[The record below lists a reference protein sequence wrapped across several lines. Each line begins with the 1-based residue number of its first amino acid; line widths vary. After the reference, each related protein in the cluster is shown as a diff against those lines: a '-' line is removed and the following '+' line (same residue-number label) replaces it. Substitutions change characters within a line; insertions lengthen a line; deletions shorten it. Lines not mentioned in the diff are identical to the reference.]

1 MINNISGAGVI
12 NSSPLISIDAIVDED
27 LSLILYVLSKI
38 RNETVFDFSKVEG
51 LELNSLIKLLYTR
64 RYKNPLYLLMRD
76 ESNKEFLDECYKEF
90 KSTGEYLVDNAV
102 GTDFYNVVE
111 KFKEAGDI
119 RVTILYH
126 NDGEKYVIDN
136 DPLLSSF
143 ETVTNNRNMQ
153 HYSQLYFRYVDDA
166 KNFIDKMTKRTFYFS
181 SSVLNLNEDCDDF
194 KDSDI
199 IEHLVDFRNDI
210 SIFDMY
216 VESVIGKVL
225 N

>member
-1 MINNISGAGVI
+1 
-12 NSSPLISIDAIVDED
+12 
-27 LSLILYVLSKI
+27 
-38 RNETVFDFSKVEG
+38 
-51 LELNSLIKLLYTR
+51 
-64 RYKNPLYLLMRD
+64 
-76 ESNKEFLDECYKEF
+76 
-90 KSTGEYLVDNAV
+90 
-102 GTDFYNVVE
+102 
-111 KFKEAGDI
+111 
-119 RVTILYH
+119 
-126 NDGEKYVIDN
+126 
-136 DPLLSSF
+136 
-143 ETVTNNRNMQ
+143 MQ

>member
-1 MINNISGAGVI
+1 MINNLTGAGVI
-12 NSSPLISIDAIVDED
+12 NSSPLISIDTIIDED
-27 LSLILYVLSKI
+27 LSLILYVLSQI
-38 RNETVFDFSKVEG
+38 RNEKVFDFSKVSG
-51 LELNSLIKLLYTR
+51 LEINSLIKLLYTR

-90 KSTGEYLVDNAV
+90 KSSGEYLVYNAV
-102 GTDFYNVVE
+102 GTDFFNVVE

-136 DPLLSSF
+136 DPLLSSLD
-143 ETVTNNRNMQ
+143 TTSSNKNMQ
-153 HYSQLYFRYVDDA
+153 YYSQLYFRYVDDA
-166 KNFIDKMTKRTFYFS
+166 KNFLNKMTKKTFYFS
-181 SSVLNLNEDCDDF
+181 SSLLNLNDDCDDF
-194 KDSDI
+194 KDSSI
-199 IEHLVDFRNDI
+199 IDQLINYRNDI